1 MLISSQLIR
10 FLIAGLLSTGINFF
24 LFYLIFVVLGLS
36 LLLSSGIGYLVGI
49 YVGYQINKKWT
60 FEMTGALDWS
70 LSYKYL
76 SVYLISLG
84 AGLAM
89 LQWLVN
95 TILISPLLANCI
107 IIIQTTITNFTMI
120 KFFVFKK

>member
-10 FLIAGLLSTGINFF
+10 FLIAGLLSTTINFF
-24 LFYLIFVVLGLS
+24 LFCLIFVALGFS
-36 LLLSSGIGYLVGI
+36 LLLSSSIGYLGGI
-49 YVGYQINKKWT
+49 FAGYQINKKWT
-60 FEMTGALDWS
+60 FEITGTLDWFV
-70 LSYKYL
+70 SYKYL
-76 SVYLISLG
+76 SVYLISLS

-107 IIIQTTITNFTMI
+107 VIIQTTITNFIMI